1 MDHDERPEI
10 RPLWRDNTD
19 SSRRASVAPR
29 PFMTKTLLVVTAL
42 LVAVAAAAGMLS
54 WLVGTPETHFVSCWI
69 TKFRD
74 PTIPPNP
81 AADCD
86 RVALRHGN
94 YFAHSDVASMPVQSK
109 FLMTQQLDAL
119 AENSR
124 SENVVLYVAT
134 YAIVDANG
142 KIVLLTS
149 DYDPGRPE
157 TGLLLGCVL
166 RSLKKSPARHK
177 LLVLDIDWPDLLP
190 AVTGGA
196 GDVAAVLPKEL
207 EAVPD
212 ADRLVLCACSPGQV
226 ALSSET
232 LGRSVFGYYFE
243 QAIRGD
249 ADQYN
254 AHLLEDGR
262 ITVQE
267 AAKLI
272 SSRVDRWAMH
282 NRSCRQTPI
291 LLGEGEDFDL
301 AVCDLLPLV
310 APAPTKCPKYPE
322 WLLAGWKLREQW
334 LADGTSRLAPRLF
347 QQLES
352 HLLRTE
358 RKWRFTHSD
367 EELKIAWQKTSD
379 DLKREVLLYSNHAAG
394 PAPVSLAAAVAA
406 GHEADPKV
414 TDATSALV
422 EGLKAVPPSAK
433 AADRQAAVQKALTQ
447 FDKQTKDAAGL
458 DVALAVFD
466 AAVTQTDAQ
475 PDQLGVLTGVLR
487 QRRLCDEWVETRF
500 LDQLALLAAELPTN
514 GWNSSQA
521 SRLLRIVQQSE
532 QAYCHSDAMPWT
544 AEQLEAA
551 AQGRHNAEFRFWSH
565 GYVPPEAVEQAIGD
579 AESLVEDVAAHQAVF
594 GEAWTTYS
602 QSMRTLPWYSLYV
615 NRYPAGMAAWT
626 SAVNATAN
634 LAELL
639 EAQAMTSQEKH
650 ATDAKGLEAIRRAT
664 KAARTAMQASLAT
677 FDADSVTRLVR
688 SCEAEDARSN
698 VFREIDAVLA
708 TPLLRSEDRVR
719 LWLAR
724 AQLACRFHNRIA
736 MMDYEDAKNKQM
748 TPALSGFDPVAAMRD
763 EATLAALRSRVSL
776 DLLRLAGVT
785 IDTGMYA
792 DLEDNATQL
801 TCEQADTIATLW
813 HEGLRKQIEAAK
825 KIGRQDRLSRV
836 FPPLCP
842 MGLLDDVD
850 TNPTLRLIT
859 WQRRDLW
866 AWQAGRY
873 RYETRDGVDPE
884 FYAKL
889 AVQFA
894 PYLSKTMDPSLQ
906 IDGPAAL
913 TDLADDASPVTLSIP
928 WTING
933 EAHQKP
939 SVKVDILN
947 PAAPWLSI
955 QDKKHSDGSESTS
968 PVSLDVSLRRE
979 AKPTRT
985 IPQGFAIIWSMGGRT
1000 YHHLIKVPPLSDQS
1014 YLTILLSSNPKQ
1026 PDPVVDRIQL
1036 RSNPKPTAFHLF
1048 VRNDGYQPETVLVEL
1063 STGAVTAAPLKI
1075 PAGQAVPITFAPPAD
1090 ATATPNAP
1098 QAKAAEKELPE
1109 LDGPLNVVVR
1119 DAASHKEL
1127 SSAVF
1132 PIDIIEPRQFV
1143 TVDSV
1148 RFSPKDDNH
1157 NRLEVELRENGQ
1169 MPGPPCQVQLDVDA
1183 AHVPGLV
1190 GMGDGVFK
1198 GKLPANGDP
1207 LVLFA
1212 RNLRLADGTAEQG
1225 SFSLTIDGIPR
1236 TIVFDTTFARSG
1248 NPTTPVEAIRPAMR
1262 LSAPKTGRSGGP
1274 FAAHVETDYAPA
1286 SATLELGLG
1295 RKSLTGRLEM
1305 DSVVKLSGGRQRRVG
1320 FSSAGKGG
1328 ALLFN
1333 ALIADWNV
1341 PLDTSGIVGHRVL
1354 RARLLASDGRELA
1367 TAEQD
1372 VVLGDRPP
1380 QGVAF
1385 ENVPKLASNKKP
1397 LEVSA
1402 SALQSIP
1409 EVSNVTFFVGKPE
1422 NDAIPKNAATAQGT
1436 SDPVGVTWTGQLAL
1450 KPTDKGTIPVS
1461 AQFTNAAGL
1470 SSFITTTV
1478 AVTDADVG
1486 GAEIE
1491 GKVVEGSIPQS
1502 GVEVVLADGKGA
1514 ELAKATTGADGSFTF
1529 KSLKP
1534 GKYTTSAAKPTSG
1547 RRGSAAVDVKED
1559 STVQATIELW
1569 L

>member
-19 SSRRASVAPR
+19 SSARASVAPR
-29 PFMTKTLLVVTAL
+29 PFVTKTLLVVTAL
-42 LVAVAAAAGMLS
+42 LVAVAAGAGMLS
-54 WLVGTPETHFVSCWI
+54 WLVGTPETHLVSCWI
-69 TKFRD
+69 TRFRD

-86 RVALRHGN
+86 RLALRQGN
-94 YFAHSDVASMPVQSK
+94 YFAHSDVASMPVQSR

-134 YAIVDANG
+134 YAIVNADG

-157 TGLLLGCVL
+157 TGLPLGSVL

-177 LLVLDIDWPDLLP
+177 LLVLDINWPDLLP

-207 EAVPD
+207 HAVPD
-212 ADRLVLCACSPGQV
+212 ADRQVLCACSPGQV
-226 ALSSET
+226 ALTSET
-232 LGRSVFGYYFE
+232 MGRSVFGYYFE
-243 QAIRGD
+243 QALRGD

-254 AHLLEDGR
+254 AHSFEDGR
-262 ITVQE
+262 VTVHE
-267 AAKLI
+267 ASSLI
-272 SSRVDRWAMH
+272 CARVDRWAMH
-282 NRSCRQTPI
+282 NRSCRQTPM

-301 AVCDLLPLV
+301 AACDLLPLV

-352 HLLRTE
+352 HLLRIE
-358 RKWRFTHSD
+358 RKWQYEHSD
-367 EELKIAWQKTSD
+367 EELKVAWQKTCD
-379 DLKREVLLYSNHAAG
+379 DLKRQALLYSNHAAG
-394 PAPVSLAAAVAA
+394 PVAVSLAAAVVA
-406 GHEADPKV
+406 GHDADPKV
-414 TDATSALV
+414 TDATTALV
-422 EGLKAVPPSAK
+422 EGLKAIQPSAK
-433 AADRQAAVQKALTQ
+433 AADRQAALQKALTQ

-466 AAVTQTDAQ
+466 AAVTQTDAE
-475 PDQLGVLTGVLR
+475 PDQLSVLTDVVR
-487 QRRLCDEWVETRF
+487 QRRLCDEWVETRL
-500 LDQLALLAAELPTN
+500 LDQLELLAAKLPTN

-544 AEQLEAA
+544 SEQLEAA
-551 AQGRHNAEFRFWSH
+551 AQGRHNAEFRFWSP
-565 GYVPPEAVEQAIGD
+565 GYVPADAVEQAISD
-579 AESLVEDVAAHQAVF
+579 AESLIENAAAHQAVF
-594 GEAWTTYS
+594 VDAWTTYS

-626 SAVNATAN
+626 GAVDATAN

-664 KAARTAMQASLAT
+664 KDARTAMQAALAP
-677 FDADSVTRLVR
+677 FDSDSVTRLVR
-688 SCEAEDARSN
+688 RCEAEDARPN

-708 TPLLRSEDRVR
+708 TPLMKSEDRVR

-724 AQLACRFHNRIA
+724 TRLACRFQDRIA
-736 MMDYEDAKNKQM
+736 MMDYEDAKNKQA
-748 TPALSGFDPVAAMRD
+748 TPALSGFDPVAAVRD
-763 EATLAALRSRVSL
+763 EAALAALRSRVSL
-776 DLLRLAGVT
+776 DLLRLGGVT
-785 IDTGMYA
+785 IDAGMYA

-813 HEGLRKQIEAAK
+813 HQGLRKQIEAAK
-825 KIGRQDRLSRV
+825 RIGCQDRLSRV
-836 FPPLCP
+836 FPPLRP
-842 MGLLDDVD
+842 MGLLDDVE

-894 PYLSKTMDPSLQ
+894 PYLEKAAEPSLQ

-913 TDLADDASPVTLSIP
+913 TDLAADASPVRLSIP

-933 EAHQKP
+933 EGKQKP
-939 SVKVDILN
+939 SVTVDVLN
-947 PAAPWLSI
+947 PASPWLSI
-955 QDKKHSDGSESTS
+955 QDKRHSDGDESTS
-968 PVSLDVSLRRE
+968 QVSLDVSLGRE
-979 AKPTRT
+979 VKFTQVM
-985 IPQGFAIIWSMGGRT
+985 PQGFAVVWSMGGRT
-1000 YHHLIKVPPLSDQS
+1000 YHHLIEVPALADQS
-1014 YLTILLSSNPKQ
+1014 HLTVLLSSNPKQ
-1026 PDPVVDRIQL
+1026 PDPAIDRIQL
-1036 RSNPKPTAFHLF
+1036 RSDPKPTAFHLF
-1048 VRNDGYQPETVLVEL
+1048 VRNDGYQPKTVLVEL
-1063 STGAVTAAPLKI
+1063 STGAVTAAPLEV
-1075 PAGQAVPITFAPPAD
+1075 PAGQAVPVKFTPPAEG
-1090 ATATPNAP
+1090 AAASSTP
-1098 QAKAAEKELPE
+1098 QTKAAEKDLPE
-1109 LDGPLNVVVR
+1109 LDGPLKVVVC
-1119 DAASHKEL
+1119 DATSQKQLA
-1127 SSAVF
+1127 SAVF
-1132 PIDIIEPRQFV
+1132 PVDIIEPRQFV

-1212 RNLRLADGTAEQG
+1212 RNLRLADGTSEQG

-1236 TIVFDTTFARSG
+1236 TIVFDTTFARNG
-1248 NPTTPVEAIRPAMR
+1248 NATTPVEAIRPAMR
-1262 LSAPKTGRSGGP
+1262 LSAPPTGRSGGP
-1274 FAAHVETDYAPA
+1274 FAVHIETDYAPA

-1295 RKSLTGRLEM
+1295 RKSLAGRLEM
-1305 DSVVKLSGGRQRRVG
+1305 DSVVRLSGGRQRRVG

-1341 PLDTSGIVGHRVL
+1341 PLDTSGIVGHRTL
-1354 RARLLASDGRELA
+1354 QARLLSSDGREIA
-1367 TAEQD
+1367 VARQE
-1372 VVLGDRPP
+1372 VILGDRPP

-1385 ENVPKLASNKKP
+1385 ESVPKLASNKEP
-1397 LEVSA
+1397 LELSA
-1402 SALQSIP
+1402 SAVQSIP
-1409 EVSNVTFFVGKPE
+1409 EVSSVTFFVGKPE
-1422 NDAIPKNAATAQGT
+1422 NDAIPKSAVTAQAKP
-1436 SDPVGVTWTGQLAL
+1436 DAVDQTWIGQIAL
-1450 KPTDKGTIPVS
+1450 KPTVKGTIPVS

-1478 AVTDADVG
+1478 EVTDADVG

-1514 ELAKATTGADGSFTF
+1514 ELAKATTGANGAFTF

-1547 RRGSAAVDVKED
+1547 RRGLAAVEVKGD